1 MSAIPRPKPRVG
13 LVLGAGGV
21 LGGAWLAGGLAAIA
35 RETGWDPF
43 TADYIVGTSAGA
55 LFAALTA
62 GHVELE
68 RLGPP
73 RPGPLGGGQK
83 TPRPPLGGPGPPAP
97 PPTPKGPP
105 PPPGGHGPGG

>member
-55 LFAALTA
+55 LFAPPTA
-62 GHVELE
+62 GHPGRG

-73 RPGPLGGGQK
+73 
-83 TPRPPLGGPGPPAP
+83 PPAP
-97 PPTPKGPP
+97 LGRGQRPRGRVGAGPAPRAPQPP
-105 PPPGGHGPGG
+105 PQVAPRPS